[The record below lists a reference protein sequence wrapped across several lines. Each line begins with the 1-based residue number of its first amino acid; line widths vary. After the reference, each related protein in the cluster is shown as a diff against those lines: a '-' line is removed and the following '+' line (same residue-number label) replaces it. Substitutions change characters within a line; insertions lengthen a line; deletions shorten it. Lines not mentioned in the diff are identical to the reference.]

1 MRRRSNLDFERR
13 RRSRRSSYR
22 RRQAKKKLLGKLPKE
37 KKKIHLNLEKIVS
50 GISWGF
56 KIAVTCLIAFVAV
69 WYWGQQVSTVGDS
82 MRPVLKNAD
91 KVLVNRIVYNA
102 SSPKRGDIIVFKPKG
117 NESSHYYTKRIVGL
131 PGETVQIVEN
141 RIYING
147 DKLEED
153 YTTTKIDTA
162 GIAAEKVKLGGD
174 EYFVMGDNRLRST
187 DSRELGTFTIDDI
200 IGKNS
205 EDSRSADIGAVK
217 RSYIYGKAWFV
228 VSPKKNFGFVR

>member
-50 GISWGF
+50 GISWVF

-102 SSPKRGDIIVFKPKG
+102 SSPSVEISLSLSRRAMKVRIIIRRGLLDFREKR
-117 NESSHYYTKRIVGL
+117 Y
-131 PGETVQIVEN
+131 
-141 RIYING
+141 
-147 DKLEED
+147 
-153 YTTTKIDTA
+153 
-162 GIAAEKVKLGGD
+162 
-174 EYFVMGDNRLRST
+174 RS
-187 DSRELGTFTIDDI
+187 
-200 IGKNS
+200 
-205 EDSRSADIGAVK
+205 
-217 RSYIYGKAWFV
+217 
-228 VSPKKNFGFVR
+228 

>member
-1 MRRRSNLDFERR
+1 MCDLLVYLDVLNTFVPEDHLFFFTTRYIL
-13 RRSRRSSYR
+13 SY
-22 RRQAKKKLLGKLPKE
+22 
-37 KKKIHLNLEKIVS
+37 
-50 GISWGF
+50 
-56 KIAVTCLIAFVAV
+56 
-69 WYWGQQVSTVGDS
+69 
-82 MRPVLKNAD
+82 PVLKNAD

-147 DKLEED
+147 EKLEED

-174 EYFVMGDNRLRST
+174 EYFVMGDNR
-187 DSRELGTFTIDDI
+187 
-200 IGKNS
+200 KNS

>member
-1 MRRRSNLDFERR
+1 MKDEEDPGDQVTADV
-13 RRSRRSSYR
+13 
-22 RRQAKKKLLGKLPKE
+22 RQKKKLLGKLPKE

-50 GISWGF
+50 GISWVF

-141 RIYING
+141 RIISMERNWKKIYNH
-147 DKLEED
+147 ED
-153 YTTTKIDTA
+153 
-162 GIAAEKVKLGGD
+162 
-174 EYFVMGDNRLRST
+174 
-187 DSRELGTFTIDDI
+187 
-200 IGKNS
+200 
-205 EDSRSADIGAVK
+205 
-217 RSYIYGKAWFV
+217 
-228 VSPKKNFGFVR
+228 